1 MARPVILGLDLATQV
16 GWCAGDGG
24 SLPVSDSFRIPATGS
39 DLGWYGD
46 EARTY
51 FRILLERFRP
61 QVVLYE
67 SPITMPNQNPDVTTK
82 LHAMPMLTEM
92 AVRDF
97 DRSIEVRKVYPVT
110 IKAQVAGSGRAGKE
124 EVMAA
129 VRRAGMK
136 PKNKD
141 ESDACGAWLC
151 GVREYSPALWAMW
164 SARLKGLGEL
174 P

>member
-1 MARPVILGLDLATQV
+1 MIILGLDLATQV
-16 GWCAGDGG
+16 GWCAGGG
-24 SLPVSDSFRIPATGS
+24 QSLPMSGSFRLPATGS
-39 DLGWYGD
+39 DLGRYGV

-67 SPITMPNQNPDVTTK
+67 APVTMPNQNPDVTTK
-82 LHAMPMLTEM
+82 LHALPMILEM
-92 AVRDF
+92 GVLDF
-97 DRSIEVRKVYPVT
+97 DSSIDVVKVYPST
-110 IKAQVAGSGRAGKE
+110 IKSRIAGSGRAGKE

-151 GVREYSPALWAMW
+151 GVREYSPNLWATW
-164 SARLKGLGEL
+164 ADRLKGVGEL

>member
-16 GWCAGDGG
+16 GFCGGDGA
-24 SLPVSDSFRIPATGS
+24 SLPASGSFRLPATGP

-51 FRILLERFRP
+51 FRILLDRFRP

-67 SPITMPNQNPDVTTK
+67 SPVTMPNQNPDVTTK
-82 LHAMPMLTEM
+82 LHALPMVLEM
-92 AVRDF
+92 VVRDR
-97 DRSIEVRKVYPVT
+97 DRSIEVVKVYPST
-110 IKAQVAGSGRAGKE
+110 IKSKIGGHGKCDKA

-151 GVREYSPALWAMW
+151 GVREYSPDLWPAW
-164 SARLKGLGEL
+164 ADRLKGLGEL